1 MKKNKGH
8 FSNGLVLNGN
18 TGTKSVSLQLFPLL
32 LCPAF
37 HVRSTFPSA
46 VTTIKKNV
54 SFGGFPLFFDFFIF
68 APFGCNFLFVKKQ
81 FQPLFFGGCY
91 SHKNQKPDYWFCAL
105 RLLFFFGC
113 FCRFTLTVASCSRS
127 FVHSRPRGFCSN
139 RHPATRSLLHSA
151 PTSFRALTWGV
162 NKVKLRLFSRC
173 VAHSALAYKYIVV

>member
-1 MKKNKGH
+1 MND
-8 FSNGLVLNGN
+8 V
-18 TGTKSVSLQLFPLL
+18 TGTKAVSLHIFSLL
-32 LCPAF
+32 LRPAF

-54 SFGGFPLFFDFFIF
+54 SFGGFPLFFDFLMF
-68 APFGCNFLFVKKQ
+68 APFGCIFFLVKKQ

-91 SHKNQKPDYWFCAL
+91 SLKNQKPDYWCCAL
-105 RLLFFFGC
+105 RLLFFLGG

-151 PTSFRALTWGV
+151 PASFRAFTWGV
-162 NKVKLRLFSRC
+162 YKVKFGLISRC